1 MKQLMI
7 VLMVLILISGSVF
20 GKNSGQKGRNGENT
34 FLSKDLVS
42 NLPKEELSQ
51 AEIDGILLMRE
62 EEKLARDVYQ
72 ALYQKW
78 GLQIFDN
85 ISLSEQSHTEAIKGL
100 IDRYSIPDP
109 MANDVPGRF
118 ENQELQRL
126 YDELV
131 AQGSASLVDALQVG
145 ATVEDLDIF
154 DLENLLQDADNQ
166 DVRIVFL
173 NLIKGS
179 RNHLRSFASQLSK
192 NGSSYEAQYIS
203 RDYLSRILESSQETG
218 SIQDPWF
225 QF

>member
-1 MKQLMI
+1 
-7 VLMVLILISGSVF
+7 
-20 GKNSGQKGRNGENT
+20 
-34 FLSKDLVS
+34 
-42 NLPKEELSQ
+42 
-51 AEIDGILLMRE
+51 
-62 EEKLARDVYQ
+62 
-72 ALYQKW
+72 
-78 GLQIFDN
+78 
-85 ISLSEQSHTEAIKGL
+85 
-100 IDRYSIPDP
+100 
-109 MANDVPGRF
+109 
-118 ENQELQRL
+118 L